1 MQRDRTIICGFINQ
15 EVNTRVA
22 GHKIKNIFI
31 ICFFISLGFNTC
43 EKTEIQEKLNEDL
56 PHISLEKFSL
66 TETKTGNKLWILDA
80 QQAKVYDEIIRVDS
94 VQIRFFDKDQVEFS
108 ILHAPGGIL
117 NRKTHNILVGDSV
130 IVFTNDSTKLFTD
143 SLFWLND
150 SQRIITN
157 RHVKIVKQD
166 SIVIEGKGLRAD
178 PYLNKIEIIGETKG
192 TSPIEI
198 PDIR

>member
-1 MQRDRTIICGFINQ
+1 MIEYRIAK
-15 EVNTRVA
+15 VLL
-22 GHKIKNIFI
+22 
-31 ICFFISLGFNTC
+31 ICFFIWLGFNTC
-43 EKTEIQEKLNEDL
+43 EKTDIQEKLSEDL
-56 PHISLEKFSL
+56 PHISLEQFSL
-66 TETKTGNKLWILDA
+66 TETKTGKKLWILDA
-80 QQAKVYDEIIRVDS
+80 QQARVYDEIVRVDS
-94 VQIRFFDKDQVEFS
+94 VKIRFFDKDQVEFS

-130 IVFTNDSTKLFTD
+130 FVVTNDSTKLFTD

-150 SQRIITN
+150 SQRIVTN

>member
-1 MQRDRTIICGFINQ
+1 MVLQIKEYTI
-15 EVNTRVA
+15 VTKY
-22 GHKIKNIFI
+22 KIRKVLI
-31 ICFFISLGFNTC
+31 IGFFIWLGFNAC
-43 EKTEIQEKLNEDL
+43 EKTDVQEKLNEDL

-66 TETKTGNKLWILDA
+66 TETKTGKKLWILDA
-80 QQAKVYDEIIRVDS
+80 PQAKVYDELVQVDN
-94 VQIRFFDKDQVEFS
+94 VKIRFFDKDQIEFS

-117 NRKTHNILVGDSV
+117 NKKTHNILVGDSV
-130 IVFTNDSTKLFTD
+130 FVVTNDSTKLFTD

-157 RHVKIVKQD
+157 RPVKIVKQD
-166 SIVIEGKGLRAD
+166 SIVIEGQGLRAD

-192 TSPIEI
+192 TSPIVI

>member
-1 MQRDRTIICGFINQ
+1 MT
-15 EVNTRVA
+15 EY
-22 GHKIKNIFI
+22 KIENILM
-31 ICFFISLGFNTC
+31 ICFFIWLGFTTC
-43 EKTEIQEKLNEDL
+43 EKNDLQEKLNEDL

-66 TETKTGNKLWILDA
+66 TETKTGKKLWILDA
-80 QQAKVYDEIIRVDS
+80 QQARVYDEIIRVDS
-94 VQIRFFDKDQVEFS
+94 VKIRFFNEEQVEFS
-108 ILHAPGGIL
+108 ILYAPGGIL

-130 IVFTNDSTKLFTD
+130 LVFTNDSTKLFTD

-157 RHVKIVKQD
+157 RQVKIVKQD